1 MHVECRLQLFFHK
14 YSSLLK
20 FINTVNST
28 LLKFNHKTYK
38 VYQMQE
44 LYVILAVHVKMCGQ
58 IFKFR
63 ADKWTE
69 RQTKKKFVP
78 YISIKKSSHNIM
90 NFEVSQ
96 EMSLKKIYSENE
108 DNGTLVK
115 IKVYRSASASFS
127 ILGLSSVR

>member
-1 MHVECRLQLFFHK
+1 MHLECRLKLFFHK

-44 LYVILAVHVKMCGQ
+44 LCVILAVHVKMCGQ

-69 RQTKKKFVP
+69 RQTKKKYIP
-78 YISIKKSSHNIM
+78 YISIKKSSRNIL
-90 NFEVSQ
+90 NLEISQ
-96 EMSLKKIYSENE
+96 EMSLK
-108 DNGTLVK
+108 
-115 IKVYRSASASFS
+115 
-127 ILGLSSVR
+127 